1 MQQRI
6 MIENVKPEIAGGRHF
21 IKRIIG
27 ETIQIEANILADG
40 HDVLN
45 ASVLYKYEKER
56 NWHSSPLSEVGNDL
70 WKGSFKV
77 EKQGFYHYKIVG
89 WLDHALTWQHNLERK
104 VKDGQYVNVELLDGI
119 QYLDFLEKL
128 VSKSEKNTLNIAKTY
143 FSDPKQYENAL
154 KMAFSK
160 ELTAIFHLYPYQKNA
175 TTYDKG
181 LKVYVDRKKAL
192 FSSWYEFFPRS
203 ASQEIGK
210 HGTFKDCELVLPRV
224 AELGFDTLYF
234 PPIHPIGIDHRKGK
248 NNSTT
253 ALPGDVGS
261 PWAIGGI
268 EGGHKDIHPELG
280 TLEDFKHLVK
290 TAKEYGIEIA
300 LDYALQCSPNHPY
313 VKEHPQWFKW
323 RPDGSVQYAENP
335 PKKYQDI
342 LPINFETED
351 WQNLWNELLSILM
364 YWIEQGVHIFR
375 VDNPHTKSFYFWE
388 WAIAEVKKKHADV
401 IFLAE
406 AFTRPQI
413 MHQLAKVGYSQGY
426 SYYVWRTTK
435 KELLEYM
442 TEITFG
448 EGREYFRPN
457 FWANTP
463 DINPYPLQ
471 NGNKSLF
478 LSRYFMSAT
487 LTSNYGMYGPVY
499 EYMIHAPVPNKEEYL
514 NSEKYEIKHWN
525 WNSSNLL
532 VEVIKRV
539 NWMRKENPALQDTYN
554 FHNCQINNDNVFA
567 YFKQDE
573 TKQNNILCI
582 VNLDPN
588 NRQGGFVQV
597 PLQKMGLQ
605 EGESMI
611 MHDLLTGNRYLWN
624 REWNYV
630 ELSADFP
637 FHLFRIERP

>member
-21 IKRIIG
+21 IKRITG

-40 HDVLN
+40 HDVLG
-45 ASVLYKYEKER
+45 ASVLYKYEKEK

-128 VSKSEKNTLNIAKTY
+128 VSKSEKATLETARTY
-143 FSDPKQYENAL
+143 FSDPKQYDNAL

-160 ELTAIFHLYPYQKNA
+160 ELSHIFHQYPYQKNA
-175 TTYDKG
+175 STYDKN
-181 LKVYVDRKKAL
+181 LRVYVDRKKAL

-203 ASQEIGK
+203 ASQEVGR

-300 LDYALQCSPNHPY
+300 MDYALQCSPNHPY

-351 WQNLWNELLSILM
+351 WKNLWNELLDILM
-364 YWIEQGVHIFR
+364 YWIDKGITIFR

-388 WAIAEVKKKHADV
+388 WAIAEVKKKHPDV

-413 MHQLAKVGYSQGY
+413 MHELAKLGYSQGY
-426 SYYVWRTTK
+426 TYYVWRTTK

-442 TEITFG
+442 TEISYG

-471 NGNKSLF
+471 TGNKSLF

-514 NSEKYEIKHWN
+514 DSEKYEVKHWN

-582 VNLDPN
+582 VNLDPY

-597 PLQKMGLQ
+597 PLYKLGLQ

-611 MHDLLTGNRYLWN
+611 MHDLLTGSRYLWN

-630 ELSADFP
+630 ELSPDFP
-637 FHLFRIERP
+637 FHMFRIEKP